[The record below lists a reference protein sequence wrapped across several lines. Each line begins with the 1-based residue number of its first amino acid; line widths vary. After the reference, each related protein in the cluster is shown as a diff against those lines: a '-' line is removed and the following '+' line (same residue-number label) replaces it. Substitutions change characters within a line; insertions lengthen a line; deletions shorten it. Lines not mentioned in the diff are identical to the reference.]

1 MKFPSLSAK
10 PDLPTEEKAIF
21 DFWIQNNIGKKIQ
34 EATKHNSPFSFLEG
48 PPTANGLPH
57 VGHLLTRVIKDVF
70 LRYKTMTGHFVT
82 PRIGGWD
89 CHGLPVEIEVEKELG
104 LDSKEDIEAY
114 GIDKF
119 INKCRESVMRY
130 VKEWEYMS
138 DRGGLHLD
146 LPNSYVTMSEDYVES
161 VWWSLKQIYDKKL
174 LFKGH
179 KVIPYCTRCGTSLSS
194 HEVAQGYRETEDP
207 SIYIKFK
214 VKGENNR
221 YFLAWTTTPW
231 TLLSNLVL
239 AINENETYIEVDHY
253 DENLIFAEALLSK
266 VFPSEEKKIINKFK
280 GKDLLDMEYEALFSY
295 TAENKKGKA
304 HFVVA
309 ADFVSMEDG
318 TGIVHCA
325 PAYGQEDYELCQEI
339 GVEMFHPVLETGKFV
354 ADMPDF
360 GGMHV
365 KEADPHIMRQLEK
378 ENKLLRV
385 ETIKHT
391 YPFCWRCD
399 SPLLYYAIESWFIGM
414 SQVRKQIQ
422 ELNQKIRWK
431 PKHLKDGRFGNFL
444 DELKDWSLSRSRY
457 WGTPLPIWTC
467 ENNHEFIIGSRTE
480 LEKLTEGGLPKNFSL
495 HKPDVDLI
503 TVKCPT
509 CNEKAIREE
518 YVIDC
523 WYDSGSATFAQ
534 WHYPFENKEEFE
546 KHFPIDFI
554 TEAIDQTR
562 GWFYSLLA
570 ISTVVFGET
579 AYKTCLTMGHIQD
592 EHGKKMSK
600 SRGNV
605 YSPEDLYQ
613 KYGADPAR
621 WLLFSTPTWNDV
633 RFSYGL
639 VEESMK
645 DFIIPLWNVLSFFI
659 TYANLDHYTP
669 QGKKYQISFSD
680 RPLLDQ
686 WILSCFNNLLKSI
699 NEGMDALAVHQVIK
713 AFQNFLSND
722 LSNLW
727 IRQSR
732 RRFWEKELST
742 SKKSAYSTLYEILS
756 SLTKALAPILP
767 FLSEKIYQDLII
779 SQGLGF
785 ESVHLESYPESNPD
799 LIKPELEEL
808 VTITRE
814 VITNGRAIRAQ
825 KDLKARWPLPQV
837 IFVTNTEGKKALTTF
852 ENLILQEL
860 NVKKIDFTDN
870 PLEFQEIVFSPNF
883 KQLGPK
889 FKRNANAVANWMR
902 SQKGQ
907 KAKNIAE
914 ILGQTGIYN
923 AEIEGTQIKITND
936 DLEVR
941 ITEKEGFAGTSFSHG
956 DLFLDLSQTDEL
968 IHEGFVRDLIRRI
981 QSMRKDMELAYDA
994 EILVSFTKSDDETN
1008 KIIEKYSALIKEEV
1022 LAIELSFG
1030 SQKGYTKEWSIQD
1043 PHGKIR
1049 DISICLKEK
1058 L

>member
-1 MKFPSLSAK
+1 LKFPSLPAN
-10 PDLPTEEKAIF
+10 PDLPTDEKTIF
-21 DFWIQNNIGKKIQ
+21 DFWKQNNIESKIQ
-34 EATKHNSPFSFLEG
+34 ESSKNNPPFTFLEG

-57 VGHLLTRVIKDVF
+57 VGHLLTRVIKDVY
-70 LRYKTMTGHFVT
+70 LRYKTMTGHYVT

-89 CHGLPVEIEVEKELG
+89 CHGLPVEIEIEKELG
-104 LDSKEDIEAY
+104 LDSKEDIESY

-119 INKCRESVMRY
+119 IVKCRESVMRY

-146 LPNSYVTMSEDYVES
+146 LPNSYVTMSENYVES

-194 HEVAQGYRETEDP
+194 HEVAQGYKETEDP

-214 VKGENNR
+214 LKGEEKR

-239 AINENETYIEVDHY
+239 AINENETYIEIDHH
-253 DENLIFAEALLSK
+253 DENLIFAKALLPT
-266 VFPSEEKKIINKFK
+266 VFPSEEKKILKEYV
-280 GKDLLDMEYEALFSY
+280 GKELLGMEYEALFSY
-295 TAENKKGKA
+295 TAENKQGKA

-325 PAYGQEDYELCQEI
+325 PAYGQEDHELCQKI
-339 GVEMFHPVLETGKFV
+339 GVEMFHPVLENGKFV
-354 ADMPDF
+354 DDMPDF

-365 KEADPHIMRQLEK
+365 KEADPHIMKQLEK
-378 ENKLLRV
+378 ENKLLRI

-391 YPFCWRCD
+391 YPYCWRCD

-414 SQVRKQIQ
+414 SKLRKQIQ
-422 ELNQKIRWK
+422 NLNQQIRWK
-431 PKHLKDGRFGNFL
+431 PNHLKEGRFGNFL

-467 ENNHEFIIGSRTE
+467 KNEHEFIIGSRAE
-480 LEKLTEGGLPKNFSL
+480 LEKLTEGGLPKDFSL
-495 HKPDVDLI
+495 HKPDIDLI
-503 TVKCPT
+503 TVKCPK
-509 CNEKAIREE
+509 CNENSVREE
-518 YVIDC
+518 YVIDA
-523 WYDSGSATFAQ
+523 WYDSGSASFAQ
-534 WHYPFENKEEFE
+534 WHYPFENKEQFE

-570 ISTVVFGET
+570 ISTVIFNQP

-633 RFSYGL
+633 RFSFTL
-639 VEESMK
+639 VEDSMK
-645 DFIIPLWNVLSFFI
+645 DFILPLWNVLSFFI
-659 TYANLDHYTP
+659 TYANLDQYSP
-669 QGKKYQISFSD
+669 QDNKYQISYSK

-686 WILSCFNNLLKSI
+686 WIISRFNTLLEDIHSS
-699 NEGMDALAVHQVIK
+699 MDGLTIHQVIK
-713 AFQNFLSND
+713 VLQSFLNND

-732 RRFWEKELST
+732 RRFWEKKLST
-742 SKKSAYSTLYEILS
+742 SKKSAYSTLYEILC
-756 SLTKALAPILP
+756 SLTKAIAPIIP
-767 FLSEKIYQDLII
+767 FLSEKIYQDLVV
-779 SQGLGF
+779 SQNLGL
-785 ESVHLESYPESNPD
+785 ESVHLESYPQSNPD
-799 LIKPELEEL
+799 LIKPKLEEL

-814 VITNGRAIRAQ
+814 VITNGRAIRAK
-825 KDLKARWPLPQV
+825 KDLKARWPLSQV
-837 IFVTNTEGKKALTTF
+837 IFVTNAEGKKALTTF
-852 ENLILQEL
+852 EDLILQEL
-860 NVKKIDFTDN
+860 NVKKINFTDN
-870 PLEFQEIVFSPNF
+870 PLEFQEIIFSPKF
-883 KQLGPK
+883 KELGPK
-889 FKRNANAVANWMR
+889 YKKNANVVANWIK

-907 KAKNIAE
+907 TAKDIAE
-914 ILGQTGIYN
+914 ELSKKGSYTTTINGNTF
-923 AEIEGTQIKITND
+923 KISNS
-936 DLEVR
+936 DLEIR
-941 ITEKEGFAGTSFSHG
+941 ITEKEGFSGSSFCHG
-956 DLFLDLSQTDEL
+956 DLFLDLSPTKDL
-968 IHEGFVRDLIRRI
+968 IQEGFVRDLIRRI
-981 QSMRKDMELAYDA
+981 QSMRKDMELDYDA
-994 EILVSFTKSDDETN
+994 EIFVSFTKTETETN
-1008 KIIEKYSALIKEEV
+1008 KIIEKYSTLIMEEV
-1022 LAIELSFG
+1022 LAKNLDFS
-1030 SQKGYTKEWSIQD
+1030 SQKGFIKDWTIQD
-1043 PHGKIR
+1043 PTGKVR
-1049 DISICLKEK
+1049 EISIILNKE
-1058 L
+1058 